1 MSARAEFFG
10 NIKNRDRY
18 MLQDSQSTAVV
29 DDAASQPFV
38 GRWNRLVSTT
48 NWEKGRIICEWR
60 AELLAAGRPAADSS
74 DEAWAERVGGVTG
87 QHAGRLRR
95 VFHRFGQVHQSY
107 DGLYWSHFQ
116 AALDW
121 SDAEMWLEGA
131 LQNQW
136 SVAQMRAKR
145 SETLGDAQ
153 QDANVHVE
161 WNDDES
167 IESLPPERITGTV
180 ARVRDLPADEND
192 EFDDTAEASASGSS
206 NGSGESKSASPPD
219 RKSKPQKV
227 PSQPFANVPEL
238 PDDLAGAVET
248 FKLAIVRHRLS
259 GWREVTTGDVLAALN
274 ALRELT
280 LAPLD
285 QN

>member
-1 MSARAEFFG
+1 
-10 NIKNRDRY
+10 
-18 MLQDSQSTAVV
+18 MLEASPSIAVV

-60 AELLAAGRPAADSS
+60 SELLAAGRPPADAG

-87 QHAGRLRR
+87 QHVGRLRR
-95 VFHRFGQVHQSY
+95 VFHRFGQVYQSY

-121 SDAEMWLEGA
+121 KDAEMWLEGA
-131 LQNQW
+131 LQNDW

-145 SETLGDAQ
+145 SETFGDAEQ
-153 QDANVHVE
+153 VADAHAEWVE
-161 WNDDES
+161 NETV
-167 IESLPPERITGTV
+167 EPLPEERITGTV
-180 ARVRDLPADEND
+180 ARVRDFSGDKGND
-192 EFDDTAEASASGSS
+192 FEHEPEESASPAS
-206 NGSGESKSASPPD
+206 NGAGASRIASPPD
-219 RKSKPQKV
+219 RKSKPQKAG
-227 PSQPFANVPEL
+227 SQPFANMPEL
-238 PDDLAGAVET
+238 PDDLAGAVES

-259 GWREVTTGDVLAALN
+259 GWREVRAADVLAALD

-280 LAPLD
+280 LAPLE